1 MGWDEGR
8 EADGRPCLLARPR
21 VNETSV
27 TSASI
32 GAAPRSSPSRIA
44 VPRMYNAEQSAA
56 SRTPRDPRPA
66 RVTIQP
72 EPLSANRKRG
82 VIVEKHPI
90 IEGILGTWRQRL
102 GTDYDGYRGHVYRVF
117 NLTAH
122 RSNARDS
129 EIDAIAAAA
138 AFHDLAIWS
147 DRTFDYIEPSCVRAE
162 RWIIAARRNGIPIRT
177 SDAAAIALMISEHHK
192 LTRYR
197 GQHERLVD
205 AFRRADLLDLSR
217 GMLSAG
223 LPRKF
228 GRQLRKTFPTAG
240 FHRAIV
246 RIGTGWAVKHPT
258 QPLPMLKF

>member
-1 MGWDEGR
+1 MGLDEGL
-8 EADGRPCLLARPR
+8 EAGFVPCLLARPR
-21 VNETSV
+21 VNETSL
-27 TSASI
+27 TIASFGI
-32 GAAPRSSPSRIA
+32 APRSSPHRDA
-44 VPRMYNAEQSAA
+44 VFTMSTASQTAA
-56 SRTPRDPRPA
+56 TGRSRDPRPA
-66 RVTIQP
+66 RARIQP
-72 EPLSANRKRG
+72 EPLSANGKRG

-90 IEGILGTWRQRL
+90 IEGILDTWRERL
-102 GTDYDGYRGHVYRVF
+102 GSDYDGYRGHAYRVF
-117 NLTAH
+117 NLTVHGA
-122 RSNARDS
+122 NARDS

-147 DRTFDYIEPSCVRAE
+147 DRTFDYIERSCVRAE
-162 RWIIAARRNGIPIRT
+162 RWIIDARRNGIPIRT

-228 GRQLRKTFPTAG
+228 GRRLRKTFPTAG

-246 RIGTGWAVKHPT
+246 RIGTGWVVKHPT
-258 QPLPMLKF
+258 QPLPMVKF